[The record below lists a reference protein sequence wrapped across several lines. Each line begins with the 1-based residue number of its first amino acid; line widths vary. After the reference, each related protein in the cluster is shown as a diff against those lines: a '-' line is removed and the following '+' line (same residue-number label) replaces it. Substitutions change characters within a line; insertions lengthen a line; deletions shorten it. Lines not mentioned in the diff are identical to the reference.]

1 MRLRTISASSGIRP
15 TNGLV
20 NGECRATRSVGFGSS
35 TKKEVDEWVKAG
47 GVGDNEQGQTPDG
60 RKR

>member
-1 MRLRTISASSGIRP
+1 
-15 TNGLV
+15 V